1 MTKPSFTDAMRA
13 QYPVAAKSPAARSFT
28 ETMHREYNPQQS
40 ASPVSSVRGFLRE
53 YQTEIII
60 GLTVVSIIIM
70 LRK

>member
-1 MTKPSFTDAMRA
+1 MTKQSFTDAMRA
-13 QYPVAAKSPAARSFT
+13 QYPVAAKSPARSFT

-40 ASPVSSVRGFLRE
+40 TSPVSSVRGFLRE